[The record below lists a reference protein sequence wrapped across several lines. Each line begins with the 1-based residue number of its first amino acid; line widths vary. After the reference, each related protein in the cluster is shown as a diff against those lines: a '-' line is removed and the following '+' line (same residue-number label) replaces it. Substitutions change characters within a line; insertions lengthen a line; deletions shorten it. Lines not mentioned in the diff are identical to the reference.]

1 MSIVSQRNDMC
12 NAFYSFYVTLMPS
25 IMYAPGMTGSADV
38 VQVARAYGSEDEG
51 EDGWVLL
58 RQHKFS

>member
-25 IMYAPGMTGSADV
+25 IMYAPGMTGSVDA

-51 EDGWVLL
+51 EDGWVY
-58 RQHKFS
+58 